1 MEKFTVN
8 NDNRKGLLFVSV
20 YGASDFLIYNDK
32 TGVALLSN
40 AQANPTG
47 TSTTQLETTKK
58 KELYAKLDQL
68 INRGYK
74 VYSTFDHKGCK
85 SVTTDS
91 ELEKIMTELSK

>member
-1 MEKFTVN
+1 MKKFTVN
-8 NDNRKGLLFVSV
+8 NENRKGLLFVNV
-20 YGASDFLIYNDK
+20 YGAREFLIYNDK

-47 TSTTQLETTKK
+47 TSTTQLETVKK

-74 VYSTFDHKGCK
+74 VYATFNHKGCK
-85 SVTTDS
+85 SVTDDK

>member
-1 MEKFTVN
+1 MERFTVN

-20 YGASDFLIYNDK
+20 YGASDFIIYNDK

-47 TSTTQLETTKK
+47 TSTTQLETVKK

-74 VYSTFDHKGCK
+74 VYATFNHKGCK
-85 SVTTDS
+85 SVTDDK

>member
-1 MEKFTVN
+1 MKKFTVN

-47 TSTTQLETTKK
+47 TSTTQLEIVKK

-68 INRGYK
+68 LNRGYK
-74 VYSTFDHKGCK
+74 VYTPFSYKGCK
-85 SVTTDS
+85 SVTDDS